1 MTTQLN
7 PTLENLQQRVIQEQP
22 IKLIYADND
31 FSVFDKGSSE
41 FYGSED
47 EFISHQPLE
56 GIKWAKTL
64 ESKDF
69 KKLPAVFSCK
79 LGIIM
84 DEVFYTVFNRKKMK
98 QALQS
103 PAHHSALIDRLI
115 DSMKTKAIT
124 VLNKKLV
131 EIISTKDNYKD
142 SAWAE
147 ITRDEAEVKDLNG
160 AVKILKLLKS
170 AYNGMDEVSVNYNKG
185 YQKPGDTTWNEVE
198 TNCET
203 SSSKVLTIDPDFL
216 DDLEIHFLADVAR
229 DSNLNPYKLF
239 KKVITKKL
247 ENNVLA
253 TIHDEKS
260 VFYRIINPEEI
271 QQEKTL
277 GGGMEKFAYHVEVVG
292 GMIPFTNSWA
302 LVKATT

>member
-1 MTTQLN
+1 MNTPN
-7 PTLENLQQRVIQEQP
+7 PILENLQQRVIQEQP

-31 FSVFDKGSSE
+31 FAVFDKGSSE

-47 EFISHQPLE
+47 EFISDQPLE
-56 GIKWAKTL
+56 GVKWKKEL

-79 LGIIM
+79 LGIQM
-84 DEVFYTVFNRKKMK
+84 DEVFYTVFNKKKMK

-103 PAHHSALIDRLI
+103 PAHQTALIDRLI

-124 VLNKKLV
+124 TLNKKLV
-131 EIISTKDNYKD
+131 TLISDKDNYKNE
-142 SAWAE
+142 AWME
-147 ITRDEAEVKDLNG
+147 ITAEQATIDSLDK
-160 AVKILKLLKS
+160 AIAILKLIKS
-170 AYNGMDEVSVNYNKG
+170 AYNGMDEVSTSYNKG

-203 SSSKVLTIDPDFL
+203 KKSKVLTIDPDFL

-239 KKVITKKL
+239 KAVITKKL
-247 ENNVLA
+247 ENGVLA

-271 QQEKTL
+271 QHEKTL

-302 LVKATT
+302 LVKGT

>member
-1 MTTQLN
+1 MVDLN
-7 PTLENLQQRVIQEQP
+7 PVLENLKQRDIQQVP

-31 FSVFDKGSSE
+31 FAVFDKGSSE

-47 EFISHQPLE
+47 EYISDQPLE
-56 GIKWAKTL
+56 NIKWKKEL
-64 ESKDF
+64 EGKDF
-69 KKLPAVFSCK
+69 KKLPPVFSCK

-84 DEVFYTVFNRKKMK
+84 DDVFYTIYNKKKMK

-103 PAHHSALIDRLI
+103 PAHQAALIDRLI
-115 DSMKTKAIT
+115 DSMKTKATT
-124 VLNKKLV
+124 VLNKKIV
-131 EIISTKDNYKD
+131 EIICTKDNYKD
-142 SAWAE
+142 TAWQEIPAE
-147 ITRDEAEVKDLNG
+147 QANINNLDKAINIL
-160 AVKILKLLKS
+160 KILKQ
-170 AYNGMDEVSVNYNKG
+170 AYNGMDEVSSTYNKG
-185 YQKPGDTTWNEVE
+185 YQKPGDPTWNEVL
-198 TNCET
+198 TNCENKK
-203 SSSKVLTIDPDFL
+203 SKILTIDPDFL
-216 DDLEIHFLADVAR
+216 DDLEIYFLADVAR

-239 KKVITKKL
+239 KEVIVKKL

-271 QQEKTL
+271 QHEKTL

-302 LVKATT
+302 LVKQ

>member
-1 MTTQLN
+1 MTTPN
-7 PTLENLQQRVIQEQP
+7 PILENLTQRTVQEQP

-31 FSVFDKGSSE
+31 FAVFDKGASE

-47 EFISHQPLE
+47 EFVSDQPLE
-56 GIKWAKTL
+56 GIKWAQTL

-79 LGIIM
+79 LGILM
-84 DEVFYTVFNRKKMK
+84 DEVFYTVFNKKKMK

-103 PAHHSALIDRLI
+103 PAHLSALIDRLI
-115 DSMKTKAIT
+115 DSMKTKAT
-124 VLNKKLV
+124 MVLNKKLAEV
-131 EIISTKDNYKD
+131 IATKENYKD
-142 SAWAE
+142 SAWVE
-147 ITRDEAEVKDLNG
+147 ISPEEAEVKDLEG

-170 AYNGMDEVSVNYNKG
+170 AYNGMDEVSTQYNKG
-185 YQKPGDTTWNEVE
+185 YQKPGDTAWNEVE
-198 TNCET
+198 TNCE
-203 SSSKVLTIDPDFL
+203 SKSSKVLTIDPDFL

-271 QQEKTL
+271 QHEKTL

-302 LVKATT
+302 LVKANP

>member
-1 MTTQLN
+1 MTAPN
-7 PTLENLQQRVIQEQP
+7 PILENLTQRVIQEQP

-31 FSVFDKGSSE
+31 FAVFDKGASE
-41 FYGSED
+41 FYGAED
-47 EFISHQPLE
+47 EFISDQPLE
-56 GIKWAKTL
+56 GVKWAKTL
-64 ESKDF
+64 EGKDF
-69 KKLPAVFSCK
+69 KKLPPVFSCK

-84 DEVFYTVFNRKKMK
+84 DEVFYTIYNKKKMK

-103 PAHHSALIDRLI
+103 PAHQTALIDRLT
-115 DSMKTKAIT
+115 DSMKTKAVV
-124 VLNKKLV
+124 VLNKKIAGL
-131 EIISTKDNYKD
+131 IATKDNYKD
-142 SAWAE
+142 SAWTE
-147 ITRDEAEVKDLNG
+147 ITAEQANINSLDK
-160 AVKILKLLKS
+160 AITILKLLKS

-203 SSSKVLTIDPDFL
+203 RNSKVLTIDPDFL

-271 QQEKTL
+271 QHEKTL

-302 LVKATT
+302 LVKS

>member
-1 MTTQLN
+1 MTNNN
-7 PTLENLQQRVIQEQP
+7 PILENLQNRVVQELP
-22 IKLIYADND
+22 IKLIYAQND
-31 FSVFDKGSSE
+31 FAVFDKGASE

-47 EFISHQPLE
+47 EFISDQPLE
-56 GIKWAKTL
+56 NIKWNKNLTEA
-64 ESKDF
+64 DF
-69 KKLPAVFSCK
+69 KKLPPVFSCK
-79 LGIIM
+79 LGVIM
-84 DEVFYTVFNRKKMK
+84 DEIFYTIYNKKKMK

-103 PAHHSALIDRLI
+103 PAHLSALIDRLI

-124 VLNKKLV
+124 QLNKKLV
-131 EIISTKDNYKD
+131 SLISDKDNYKAAAWKEI
-142 SAWAE
+142 SA
-147 ITRDEAEVKDLNG
+147 DEATIDTLEK
-160 AVKILKLLKS
+160 AIAILKLLKG
-170 AYNGMDEVSVNYNKG
+170 AYNGMDEVSVSYNKG

-198 TNCET
+198 TNCE
-203 SSSKVLTIDPDFL
+203 SPKSKVLTIDPDFL

-271 QQEKTL
+271 QHEKTL

-302 LVKATT
+302 LVKQNP

>member
-1 MTTQLN
+1 MTDLN
-7 PTLENLQQRVIQEQP
+7 PILENLKQRTVQETP
-22 IKLIYADND
+22 IKLIYAKND
-31 FSVFDKGSSE
+31 FSVFDKGASE

-47 EFISHQPLE
+47 EFISDQPLE
-56 GIKWAKTL
+56 GIKWKKELT
-64 ESKDF
+64 EKDF
-69 KKLPAVFSCK
+69 KTLPAVFSCK

-84 DEVFYTVFNRKKMK
+84 DEVFNTIFHKKKMK

-103 PAHHSALIDRLI
+103 PAHQAALIDRLT

-124 VLNKKLV
+124 TLNKKIV

-142 SAWAE
+142 SAWVE
-147 ITRDEAEVKDLNG
+147 ISKDEAKIDSLDK
-160 AVKILKLLKS
+160 AIAILKLIKS
-170 AYNGMDEVSVNYNKG
+170 AYNGMDEVSSNYNKG
-185 YQKPGDTTWNEVE
+185 YQKPGDTTWNEVY

-203 SSSKVLTIDPDFL
+203 PKSKVLTIDPDFL

-239 KKVITKKL
+239 KEVITKKL
-247 ENNVLA
+247 ENGVIA

-271 QQEKTL
+271 QHEKTL
-277 GGGMEKFAYHVEVVG
+277 GGGMEKFAYEVEVVG

-302 LVKATT
+302 LVSK

>member
-1 MTTQLN
+1 MTTPN
-7 PTLENLQQRVIQEQP
+7 PILENLTQRVIQEQP

-31 FSVFDKGSSE
+31 FSVFDKGSTE

-47 EFISHQPLE
+47 EFISDQPLE

-64 ESKDF
+64 EGKDF

-79 LGIIM
+79 LGILL
-84 DEVFYTVFNRKKMK
+84 DEVFYTIYNKKKMK

-103 PAHHSALIDRLI
+103 SAHLSALIDRLI

-124 VLNKKLV
+124 VLNKKIIEV
-131 EIISTKDNYKD
+131 ISTKENYKD
-142 SAWAE
+142 SAWVE
-147 ITRDEAEVKDLNG
+147 ISQDEAEVKDLEG

-185 YQKPGDTTWNEVE
+185 YQKPGDTNWNEVE
-198 TNCET
+198 TNCENPK
-203 SSSKVLTIDPDFL
+203 SKVLTIDPDFL

-229 DSNLNPYKLF
+229 DSNLNPHKLF

-253 TIHDEKS
+253 TVHDEKS

-271 QQEKTL
+271 QHEKTL

-302 LVKATT
+302 LVKATV

>member
-1 MTTQLN
+1 MTTPN
-7 PTLENLQQRVIQEQP
+7 PILENLTQRVVQEAP

-31 FSVFDKGSSE
+31 FSVFDKGASE
-41 FYGSED
+41 FYGAEN
-47 EFISHQPLE
+47 EFVSDQPLE
-56 GIKWAKTL
+56 NVKWKKPL
-64 ESKDF
+64 EGKDF
-69 KKLPAVFSCK
+69 KTLPPVFSCR
-79 LGIIM
+79 LGFLM
-84 DEVFYTVFNRKKMK
+84 DDVFYTIYHKKKMK

-103 PAHHSALIDRLI
+103 PAHQTALIDRLI

-124 VLNKKLV
+124 TLNKKIVTL
-131 EIISTKDNYKD
+131 ISTKENYKD
-142 SAWAE
+142 SAWVE
-147 ITRDEAEVKDLNG
+147 ITAEQANINSLDK
-160 AVKILKLLKS
+160 AITILKLLKS
-170 AYNGMDEVSVNYNKG
+170 AYNGMDEVSTSYNKG

-203 SSSKVLTIDPDFL
+203 RNSKVLTIDPDFL

-260 VFYRIINPEEI
+260 VFYRIINPDEI
-271 QQEKTL
+271 QHEKTL

-302 LVKATT
+302 LVRRP

>member
-1 MTTQLN
+1 MTN
-7 PTLENLQQRVIQEQP
+7 PNPILENLQNRTVQEQP

-31 FSVFDKGSSE
+31 FSVFDKGATE

-47 EFISHQPLE
+47 EFISDQPLE

-79 LGIIM
+79 LPILM
-84 DEVFYTVFNRKKMK
+84 DEVFYTIYNKKKMK

-103 PAHHSALIDRLI
+103 PAHLSALIDRLI
-115 DSMKTKAIT
+115 DSMKTKAT
-124 VLNKKLV
+124 TQLNKKIAEL
-131 EIISTKDNYKD
+131 IATKENYKD
-142 SAWAE
+142 SAWVE
-147 ITRDEAEVKDLNG
+147 ITEEQATIDSLEKAII
-160 AVKILKLLKS
+160 ILKLLKS
-170 AYNGMDEVSVNYNKG
+170 AYNGMDKVSVKYNKG

-203 SSSKVLTIDPDFL
+203 KSSKVLTIDPDFL

-239 KKVITKKL
+239 KQVITKKL
-247 ENNVLA
+247 ENGVLA

-271 QQEKTL
+271 QHEKTL

-292 GMIPFTNSWA
+292 GMIPFCNSWA
-302 LVKATT
+302 LVKATV

>member
-1 MTTQLN
+1 MTTPN
-7 PTLENLQQRVIQEQP
+7 PILENLTQRTVQEQP

-31 FSVFDKGSSE
+31 FSVFDKGATE
-41 FYGSED
+41 FYGAED
-47 EFISHQPLE
+47 EFISDQPLE

-84 DEVFYTVFNRKKMK
+84 DEVFNTIYNKKKMK

-103 PAHHSALIDRLI
+103 PAHQVALIDRLT

-124 VLNKKLV
+124 TLNKKIV
-131 EIISTKDNYKD
+131 ELISTKDNYKD
-142 SAWAE
+142 SAWVE
-147 ITRDEAEVKDLNG
+147 ISEEEATIDTLEK
-160 AVKILKLLKS
+160 AITILKLLKS
-170 AYNGMDEVSVNYNKG
+170 AYNGMDEVSTAYNKG
-185 YQKPGDTTWNEVE
+185 YQRPGDTTWNEVE
-198 TNCET
+198 TNCE
-203 SSSKVLTIDPDFL
+203 SKKSKVLTIDPDFL

-239 KKVITKKL
+239 KSVIVKKL

-271 QQEKTL
+271 QHEKTL

-302 LVKATT
+302 LVKGTV

>member
-1 MTTQLN
+1 MTN
-7 PTLENLQQRVIQEQP
+7 PNPILENLAQRTVQEQP

-31 FSVFDKGSSE
+31 FSVFDKGSTE
-41 FYGSED
+41 FYGADD
-47 EFISHQPLE
+47 EFVSDQPLE
-56 GIKWAKTL
+56 GVKWAKTL

-79 LGIIM
+79 LPILM
-84 DEVFYTVFNRKKMK
+84 DEVFYTVYNKKKMK

-103 PAHHSALIDRLI
+103 PAHLSALIDRLI
-115 DSMKTKAIT
+115 DSMKTKATI
-124 VLNKKLV
+124 VLNKKIAEV
-131 EIISTKDNYKD
+131 IATKENYKD
-142 SAWAE
+142 SAWVE
-147 ITRDEAEVKDLNG
+147 ISQDDAEVTDLEG

-170 AYNGMDEVSVNYNKG
+170 AYNGMDEVSTKYNKG

-198 TNCET
+198 TNCE
-203 SSSKVLTIDPDFL
+203 SKSSKVLTIDPDFL

-247 ENNVLA
+247 DNNVLA

-271 QQEKTL
+271 QHEKTL
-277 GGGMEKFAYHVEVVG
+277 GGGMEKFAYEVEVVG

-302 LVKATT
+302 LVKATI

>member
-1 MTTQLN
+1 MNNLN
-7 PTLENLQQRVIQEQP
+7 PILENLKQRTVQELP
-22 IKLIYADND
+22 IKLIYAKND
-31 FSVFDKGSSE
+31 FAVFDKGASD
-41 FYGSED
+41 FYGAED
-47 EFISHQPLE
+47 EFISDQPLE
-56 GIKWAKTL
+56 GVKWNKDMTGD
-64 ESKDF
+64 DF

-84 DEVFYTVFNRKKMK
+84 DDVFHTIFHKKKMK

-103 PAHHSALIDRLI
+103 PAHQTALIDRLT

-124 VLNKKLV
+124 TLNKKIV
-131 EIISTKDNYKD
+131 EIISNQDNYKD
-142 SAWAE
+142 SAWEE
-147 ITRDEAEVKDLNG
+147 IEEKEAIIDSLDK
-160 AVKILKLLKS
+160 AIFILKKLKS
-170 AYNGMDEVSVNYNKG
+170 AYNGMDEVSTNYNKG
-185 YQKPGDTTWNEVE
+185 YQKPGDTTWNDVE

-203 SSSKVLTIDPDFL
+203 PKSKVLTIDPDFL
-216 DDLEIHFLADVAR
+216 DDLEIFFLADVAR

-239 KKVITKKL
+239 KAVITKKL

-271 QQEKTL
+271 QHEKTL
-277 GGGMEKFAYHVEVVG
+277 GGGMEKFAYEVEVVG

-302 LVKATT
+302 LVKK